1 MAESACRQN
10 YHEEVEAELN
20 KQISLELY
28 ASHVYLTIANH
39 FDQDDVALKGFHK
52 YFSKQS
58 DEEREHGQKMM
69 HYQNRRG
76 GRVVM
81 TGIDNP
87 PAPDNWNS
95 PLKAMQFA
103 LFMEKRVNQ
112 SLLTLHELGSRH
124 GDAQFC
130 DFLESEFLQEQVES
144 IKELGDYITNIKRVG
159 GEGLGI
165 YMFDRELQS

>member
-1 MAESACRQN
+1 MAVSECRQN
-10 YHEEVEAELN
+10 FHEEVEVALN
-20 KQISLELY
+20 KQINLELY
-28 ASHVYLTIANH
+28 ASHVYLTIANY

-58 DEEREHGQKMM
+58 DEEREHGRKMM

-76 GRVVM
+76 GRVAVS
-81 TGIDNP
+81 GIEQP
-87 PAPDNWNS
+87 PAPGNWNS
-95 PLKAMQFA
+95 PLTSMQFA
-103 LFMEKRVNQ
+103 LFMEKKVNQ
-112 SLLTLHELGSRH
+112 SLLELHELASRH

-130 DFLESEFLQEQVES
+130 DFLESEFLNEQVES
-144 IKELGDYITNIKRVG
+144 IKELSDYITNIKRV